1 MRRRLAFKLIVSL
14 TVMFALVNAVS
25 QYLNVDV
32 QERQLLESVVRG
44 TDQLSKSI
52 TGATWHSM
60 LADHRDAAYQVMQTI
75 ASRQGVDH
83 IRIFNKDGWLMFSTD
98 SREPIRLDKRAE
110 VCNPCHSTAEPLV
123 SLTPRSRSREFRNP
137 DGSRHLAMI
146 SPILNEPACSE
157 APCHAHPPSLSVL
170 GVLDVGMDLAVVDA
184 EVASIR
190 VRSLA
195 FGLVEI
201 ALIGAI
207 VIVFTRRFVS
217 RPIQELVEA
226 TKAIS
231 ELRLD
236 QPIRINTS
244 QELSELAR
252 SFNVMREHLQSA
264 QDENVQFTHRLE
276 AMVEE
281 RTAQLKAAQVKL
293 LQTDRLASLGQLAA
307 SVAHEINNPISGVL
321 NLSMLLQRIV
331 DRNEQVPP
339 ERLPEF
345 RRYLGQVV
353 SETARVGRI
362 VADLLAFSRRS
373 RRPETLASI
382 KEIVENTMTLV
393 SHKLELGG
401 VQLELHMGENVPALR
416 CDPSQ
421 MQQVVM
427 NLLLNAAE
435 ATPPGGRV
443 TVTTAV
449 DLASN
454 RLVLEVRDT
463 GAGMQPAVVDKIFD
477 PFFTTKEEG
486 KGVGLGLAV
495 VYGIVQSHGGEIEV
509 KSAVGSGTTFRV
521 LLPLGP
527 PVVGGGG
534 VA

>member
-1 MRRRLAFKLIVSL
+1 MRRRLAFELIVSL
-14 TVMFALVNAVS
+14 TVVLALINAVS
-25 QYLNVDV
+25 QFLNVGA
-32 QERQLLESVVRG
+32 QERQLLDGVVRG

-52 TGATWHSM
+52 VGATWQAM
-60 LADHRDAAYQVMQTI
+60 LADHRTTAYSVMQTI

-98 SREPIRLDKRAE
+98 QSEPIRLDKRAE

-123 SLTPRSRSREFRNP
+123 SLTPKSRSRAFHSS

-146 SPILNEPACSE
+146 TPILNEPACSQ
-157 APCHAHPPSLSVL
+157 APCHAHPSGLSVL
-170 GVLDVGMDLAVVDA
+170 GVLDVGMDLTHVDA

-190 VRSLA
+190 ARSIA
-195 FGLVEI
+195 FALVEI
-201 ALIGAI
+201 ALIAVI
-207 VIVFTRRFVS
+207 VVVFTRRYVT
-217 RPIQELVEA
+217 RPIEALVSA

-231 ELRLD
+231 ESHLD
-236 QPIRINTS
+236 QPIRIDTS

-252 SFNVMREHLQSA
+252 SFNVMREHLQAS
-264 QDENVQFTHRLE
+264 QKENEQFTQRLE

-281 RTAQLKAAQVKL
+281 RTAQLKEAHQKL

-331 DRNEQVPP
+331 DRSEQVPP

-353 SETARVGRI
+353 AETSRVGRI

-373 RRPETLASI
+373 RRPDTLASI
-382 KEIVENTMTLV
+382 NEIVENTVTLV

-401 VQLELHMGENVPALR
+401 VRLTLDLGQGIPALR

-435 ATPPGGRV
+435 ATPSGGTV
-443 TVTTAV
+443 TVATSLEAATG
-449 DLASN
+449 
-454 RLVLEVRDT
+454 RLVLEVSDT
-463 GAGMQPAVVDKIFD
+463 GAGMPPAIIDKIFD

-509 KSAVGSGTTFRV
+509 RSTVGSGTTFRV
-521 LLPLGP
+521 LLPFGP
-527 PVVGGGG
+527 PAGGR
-534 VA
+534 VTA

>member
-1 MRRRLAFKLIVSL
+1 
-14 TVMFALVNAVS
+14 
-25 QYLNVDV
+25 
-32 QERQLLESVVRG
+32 
-44 TDQLSKSI
+44 
-52 TGATWHSM
+52 
-60 LADHRDAAYQVMQTI
+60 
-75 ASRQGVDH
+75 
-83 IRIFNKDGWLMFSTD
+83 
-98 SREPIRLDKRAE
+98 
-110 VCNPCHSTAEPLV
+110 
-123 SLTPRSRSREFRNP
+123 
-137 DGSRHLAMI
+137 
-146 SPILNEPACSE
+146 
-157 APCHAHPPSLSVL
+157 
-170 GVLDVGMDLAVVDA
+170 
-184 EVASIR
+184 
-190 VRSLA
+190 
-195 FGLVEI
+195 
-201 ALIGAI
+201 
-207 VIVFTRRFVS
+207 
-217 RPIQELVEA
+217 
-226 TKAIS
+226 
-231 ELRLD
+231 
-236 QPIRINTS
+236 
-244 QELSELAR
+244 
-252 SFNVMREHLQSA
+252 
-264 QDENVQFTHRLE
+264 
-276 AMVEE
+276 
-281 RTAQLKAAQVKL
+281 
-293 LQTDRLASLGQLAA
+293 
-307 SVAHEINNPISGVL
+307 
-321 NLSMLLQRIV
+321 MLLQRIV
-331 DRNEQVPP
+331 DRNERVPP

-401 VQLELHMGENVPALR
+401 VQLELHMGENVPPLR

>member
-14 TVMFALVNAVS
+14 TVMFAIVNAVS
-25 QYLNVDV
+25 QYLNVGL
-32 QERQLLESVVRG
+32 QERQLLDSVVLG
-44 TDQLSKSI
+44 TDQLSRSI
-52 TGATWHSM
+52 TAATWQAM
-60 LADHRDAAYQVMQTI
+60 LADQRDAAYQVMQTM

-98 SREPIRLDKRAE
+98 SRESVRLDKRAE

-123 SLTPRSRSREFRNP
+123 SLTPTSRSRVFRGG
-137 DGSRHLAMI
+137 DGSRHVAMI
-146 SPILNEPACSE
+146 TPILNEPACSE
-157 APCHAHPPSLSVL
+157 APCHAHPSSLSVL
-170 GVLDVGMDLAVVDA
+170 GVVDVGMNLALVDA

-190 VRSLA
+190 VRSLTFA
-195 FGLVEI
+195 LVEI
-201 ALIGAI
+201 GLSGLI
-207 VIVFTRRFVS
+207 VVVFTRRFVS
-217 RPIQELVEA
+217 RPVQELVEA

-231 ELRLD
+231 EMHLD
-236 QPIRINTS
+236 RPIHIATS

-252 SFNVMREHLQSA
+252 SFNVMRERLQHS
-264 QDENVQFTHRLE
+264 QNENAQFTHRLE

-281 RTAQLKAAQVKL
+281 RTAQLKAAQMKL

-353 SETARVGRI
+353 AETSRVGRI

-382 KEIVENTMTLV
+382 KEIIENTVTLV
-393 SHKLELGG
+393 SHKLELNG
-401 VQLELHMGENVPALR
+401 VKLELQLGENVPALR

-427 NLLLNAAE
+427 NLVLNAAE
-435 ATPPGGRV
+435 ATPPGGTV
-443 TVTTAV
+443 AVTTAV
-449 DLASN
+449 DVASG

-463 GAGMQPAVVDKIFD
+463 GAGMPPAVVDKIFD
-477 PFFTTKEEG
+477 PFYTTKEEG

-495 VYGIVQSHGGEIEV
+495 VYGIIQSHGGEIEV
-509 KSAVGSGTTFRV
+509 RSTVGSGSTFRV
-521 LLPLGP
+521 LLPFGTP
-527 PVVGGGG
+527 ATGGGG
-534 VA
+534 AA